1 MNASPAQPV
10 PRQVRATAP
19 LLIVVL
25 LWFGGIVALF
35 TYGGRW
41 FGATADSTLE
51 QHLLSGDARQ
61 RRDALL
67 ELAGR
72 MKRRDPEAVK
82 LYPAILR
89 MSASSDAIVRGG
101 AAWAMG
107 MDPSRNDFRQTLLNL
122 LQDPA
127 PNVQANASVSLV
139 RFDDAA
145 GRQHLRE
152 MLQRGDPDAVWESL
166 RALKAVGKTEDL
178 ANIAPYETG
187 APKMPE
193 RVREAA
199 KDAAQAIRERE

>member
-1 MNASPAQPV
+1 
-10 PRQVRATAP
+10 
-19 LLIVVL
+19 
-25 LWFGGIVALF
+25 
-35 TYGGRW
+35 
-41 FGATADSTLE
+41 
-51 QHLLSGDARQ
+51 
-61 RRDALL
+61 
-67 ELAGR
+67 

-101 AAWAMG
+101 AAWVMG
-107 MDPSRNDFRQTLLNL
+107 MDPSRNDFRQTLLRM

-166 RALKAVGKTEDL
+166 RALKAVGEKDDL
-178 ANIAPYETG
+178 ASVQPLYLHRPEGQPAPG
-187 APKMPE
+187 
-193 RVREAA
+193 RD
-199 KDAAQAIRERE
+199 KD